1 MLRQPKIKESNN
13 EVDFDGF
20 EFEDPM
26 SYKQAISS
34 ENTEKWLKAMQN
46 ELESQKTRG
55 VWKLVEF
62 YMDVALKWENVR
74 NLLSLHPFK
83 APKYVN
89 NKRGKVFT
97 RLASYLRVK
106 KRSNQ
111 IRDIYILFCHG
122 FQK

>member
-46 ELESQKTRG
+46 ELES
-55 VWKLVEF
+55 
-62 YMDVALKWENVR
+62 
-74 NLLSLHPFK
+74 
-83 APKYVN
+83 
-89 NKRGKVFT
+89 
-97 RLASYLRVK
+97 
-106 KRSNQ
+106 
-111 IRDIYILFCHG
+111 
-122 FQK
+122 